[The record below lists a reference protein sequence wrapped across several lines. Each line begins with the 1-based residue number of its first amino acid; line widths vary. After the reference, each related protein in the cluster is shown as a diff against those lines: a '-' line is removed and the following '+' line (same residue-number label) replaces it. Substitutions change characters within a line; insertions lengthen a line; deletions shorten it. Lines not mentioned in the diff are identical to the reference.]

1 MGLRGMIRDA
11 ISIYIGWLLINDAL
25 GFVELSSLQLGFSG
39 SFLLFFSIWFF
50 LERFGVIPKL

>member
-1 MGLRGMIRDA
+1 MGLRGMVRDA

-25 GFVELSSLQLGFSG
+25 GFVELSSLQLGFVG
-39 SFLLFFSIWFF
+39 LFLLFFSIWFF